1 MMQNELPIAVIGAG
15 PVGLAAAAHL
25 LARGERP
32 LILEAGPVAG
42 ASVLAWAHVRMFSPW
57 EYNIDPVSAELL
69 ATSDWTPPPG
79 EEFPTGR
86 DIVTRY
92 LDPLARHPRIAPHLR
107 VNTRVTGVSR
117 VGVDRTKT
125 RDRGERPFVLR
136 LDVNGHE
143 QDVLAKAVID
153 ASGTYG
159 VPNPLGAHGQHALG
173 ERGLADHI
181 VYGIPDV
188 LGDARARYA
197 GRRVL
202 VVGSGHSAMN
212 VLLDLARLTDEAP
225 TTRILWAIRR
235 ASVDGV
241 FGGGNRDQLPERGRL
256 GARLRQLVRTGQLE
270 VAEAFALSAL
280 TRTADGIEASD
291 GSRTLGPVDEIVA
304 TTGFRPDLDM
314 LREVRLDL
322 DAIVESPRTLA
333 PLIDPNVHS
342 CGTVPPHGAQELQHP
357 EPNFFIVGMKS
368 YGRAPTFLLR
378 TGYEQV
384 RSVVAELVGDWE
396 SARRVDLVLPETG
409 VCSVPSDVSEVTTSC
424 CSAPAAETVPVTS
437 CCGPSTVEAVPVSLV
452 RK

>member
-1 MMQNELPIAVIGAG
+1 MTQNGLPVAIIGAG

-25 LARGERP
+25 LARGEQP
-32 LILEAGPVAG
+32 LILEAGPVPG
-42 ASVLAWAHVRMFSPW
+42 ATVLAWAHVRMFSPW
-57 EYNIDPVSAELL
+57 TYNIDPVSAELL
-69 ATSDWTPPPG
+69 ATSGWMPPPG

-92 LDPLARHPRIAPHLR
+92 LDPLARHPRIAPHLH

-125 RDRGERPFVLR
+125 PDRGERPFVLR
-136 LDVNGHE
+136 LDVNGSE

-153 ASGTYG
+153 ASGTYRA
-159 VPNPLGAHGQHALG
+159 PNPLGANGQPAIG
-173 ERGLADHI
+173 ERGLAEHI
-181 VYGIPDV
+181 FYGIPDV

-212 VLLDLARLTDEAP
+212 VLLDLERLAEQEPA
-225 TTRILWAIRR
+225 TRILWAVRR

-256 GARLRQLVRTGQLE
+256 GARLRQLVTAGQLE
-270 VAEAFALSAL
+270 VIEGFALSTL
-280 TRTADGIEASD
+280 TRTADGIVASN
-291 GSRTLGPVDEIVA
+291 GTRALAPVDEIVA
-304 TTGFRPDLDM
+304 TTGFRPDLEM

-322 DAIVESPRTLA
+322 DSIVESPRSLA

-357 EPNFFIVGMKS
+357 EKDFYVVGMKS

-384 RSVVAELVGDWE
+384 RSVVAALAGDWE

-409 VCSVPSDVSEVTTSC
+409 VCSAPSDLGGVATSC
-424 CSAPAAETVPVTS
+424 CSAPADAIT
-437 CCGPSTVEAVPVSLV
+437 AVPVGLI
-452 RK
+452 RKR

>member
-1 MMQNELPIAVIGAG
+1 MTQNGLPIAVIGAG

-25 LARGERP
+25 LARGEQP
-32 LILEAGPVAG
+32 LILEAGPVPG
-42 ASVLAWAHVRMFSPW
+42 ASVLAWGHVRMFSPW
-57 EYNIDPVSAELL
+57 TYNIDPVSAELL
-69 ATSDWTPPPG
+69 ATSGWMPPPG

-117 VGVDRTKT
+117 MGVDRTKT
-125 RDRGERPFVLR
+125 PDRGERPFVLR
-136 LDVNGHE
+136 LDVNGNE

-153 ASGTYG
+153 ASGTYRA
-159 VPNPLGAHGQHALG
+159 PNPLGANGQPAIG
-173 ERGLADHI
+173 ERGLAEHI
-181 VYGIPDV
+181 FYGIPDV
-188 LGDARARYA
+188 LGDARVRYS

-212 VLLDLARLTDEAP
+212 VLLDLERLAEQGSA
-225 TTRILWAIRR
+225 TRILWAVRR
-235 ASVDGV
+235 ASVEGV

-256 GARLRQLVRTGQLE
+256 GARLRQLVTAGQLE
-270 VAEAFALSAL
+270 VIEGFALSSL
-280 TRTADGIEASD
+280 TRTADGIVASN
-291 GSRTLGPVDEIVA
+291 GSRALTPVDEIVA

-322 DAIVESPRTLA
+322 DAIVESPRSLA

-342 CGTVPPHGAQELQHP
+342 CGTVPPHGAEELQHP
-357 EPNFFIVGMKS
+357 EPDFYVVGMKS

-384 RSVVAELVGDWE
+384 RSVVAALVGDWE

-409 VCSVPSDVSEVTTSC
+409 VCSVPSDLGGEVATSC
-424 CSAPAAETVPVTS
+424 CSTPAVT
-437 CCGPSTVEAVPVSLV
+437 AVPVGLI
-452 RK
+452 RKK

>member
-1 MMQNELPIAVIGAG
+1 MTQSALPVAVIGAG

-57 EYNIDPVSAELL
+57 TYNVDPVSAELL
-69 ATSDWTPPPG
+69 TASGWTAPSG

-92 LDPLARHPRIAPHLR
+92 LEPLARHPRIAPHLR
-107 VNTRVTGVSR
+107 LNARVTSVSR

-125 RDRGERPFVLR
+125 RDRDARPFVLR
-136 LDVNGHE
+136 LDIDGVE
-143 QDVLAKAVID
+143 EDVLAKAVID
-153 ASGTYG
+153 ASGTYQR
-159 VPNPLGAHGQHALG
+159 PNPLGANGHHALG
-173 ERGLADHI
+173 ERGLAERI
-181 VYGIPDV
+181 FYGIPDV
-188 LGDARARYA
+188 LGAARARFA

-212 VLLDLARLTDEAP
+212 VLLDLERLAEQEPA
-225 TTRILWAIRR
+225 TRILWAVRR
-235 ASVDGV
+235 GSVEGV

-256 GARLRQLVRTGQLE
+256 GARLRNLVTTGQLQVVE
-270 VAEAFALSAL
+270 GFALSAL
-280 TRTADGIEASD
+280 TRTPDGIVASSGD
-291 GSRTLGPVDEIVA
+291 RTLSAVDEIIA

-322 DAIVESPRTLA
+322 DAIVESPRSLA

-357 EPNFFIVGMKS
+357 ESNFFVVGMKS

-384 RSVVAELVGDWE
+384 RSVVAALAGDWE
-396 SARRVDLVLPETG
+396 SARRVELVLPETG
-409 VCSVPSDVSEVTTSC
+409 VCSVPSDVNEVTTSSC
-424 CSAPAAETVPVTS
+424 CSAPASAEGSAVAAIPV
-437 CCGPSTVEAVPVSLV
+437 GLI
-452 RK
+452 RKR

>member
-1 MMQNELPIAVIGAG
+1 MTQNGLPVAVIGAG

-25 LARGERP
+25 LARGEQP
-32 LILEAGPVAG
+32 LILEAGPVVG

-57 EYNIDPVSAELL
+57 TYNIDPVSAELL
-69 ATSDWTPPPG
+69 ASSGWTPPPG

-92 LDPLARHPRIAPHLR
+92 LDPLARHPRIAPRLR

-125 RDRGERPFVLR
+125 RDRGGRPFVLR
-136 LDVNGHE
+136 LDVDGAE

-153 ASGTYG
+153 ASGTYTL
-159 VPNPLGAHGQHALG
+159 PNPLGAHGQYALG
-173 ERGLADHI
+173 ERRLGDHI
-181 VYGIPDV
+181 FYGIPDV
-188 LGDARARYA
+188 LGDARPRYA

-212 VLLDLARLTDEAP
+212 VLLDLERLAEQEP
-225 TTRILWAIRR
+225 STRILWTVRR

-256 GARLRQLVRTGQLE
+256 GARLRQLVTTGQLE
-270 VAEAFALSAL
+270 VVEGFALSAL
-280 TRTADGIEASD
+280 TRTPDGIVASD
-291 GSRTLGPVDEIVA
+291 GVRTLSPVDEIVA
-304 TTGFRPDLDM
+304 TTGFRPNLDII
-314 LREVRLDL
+314 REVRLDL

-342 CGTVPPHGAQELQHP
+342 CGTVPPHGAEELRHP
-357 EPNFFIVGMKS
+357 EADFYIVGMKS

-384 RSVVAELVGDWE
+384 RSVVAALVGDWE

-409 VCSVPSDVSEVTTSC
+409 VCSVPSDHAGAATSC
-424 CSAPAAETVPVTS
+424 CSTPTAETV
-437 CCGPSTVEAVPVSLV
+437 AVSRELRIYVP
-452 RK
+452 RRMT

>member
-1 MMQNELPIAVIGAG
+1 MIQNGLPIAVIGAG

-25 LARGERP
+25 LARGEQP

-57 EYNIDPVSAELL
+57 TYNIDPVSAELL
-69 ATSDWTPPPG
+69 AAAGWTPPPG

-92 LDPLARHPRIAPHLR
+92 LDPLASHPQIAPHLR

-136 LDVNGHE
+136 LDVNGIE

-153 ASGTYG
+153 ASGTYTA
-159 VPNPLGAHGQHALG
+159 PNPLGANGQYALG
-173 ERGLADHI
+173 ERGLSDRI
-181 VYGIPDV
+181 FYGIPDV
-188 LGDARARYA
+188 LGDARVRYA

-212 VLLDLARLTDEAP
+212 VLLDLERLAEQEPA
-225 TTRILWAIRR
+225 TRILWAVRR
-235 ASVDGV
+235 PSVADV

-256 GARLRQLVRTGQLE
+256 GARLRQLVTTGHLE
-270 VAEAFALSAL
+270 VVEAFALSAL
-280 TRTADGIEASD
+280 TRTTDGIVASD
-291 GSRTLGPVDEIVA
+291 GTRALSPVDEIVA
-304 TTGFRPDLDM
+304 TTGFRPNLDV

-342 CGTVPPHGAQELQHP
+342 CGTVPPHGAEELRHP
-357 EPNFFIVGMKS
+357 EPDFYIVGMKS

-384 RSVVAELVGDWE
+384 RSVVAALVGDWE

-409 VCSVPSDVSEVTTSC
+409 VCSVPSDV
-424 CSAPAAETVPVTS
+424 AAVPTS
-437 CCGPSTVEAVPVSLV
+437 CCGTPAVEPVPVGLI
-452 RK
+452 RKK